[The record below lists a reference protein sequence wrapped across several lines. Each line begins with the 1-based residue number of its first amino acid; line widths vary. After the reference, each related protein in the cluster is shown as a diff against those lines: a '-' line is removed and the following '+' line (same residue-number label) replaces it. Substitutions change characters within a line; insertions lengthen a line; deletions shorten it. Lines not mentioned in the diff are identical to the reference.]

1 MQLTLRSLLYIFIL
15 FQFTQSFSQTFPV
28 LNYPQQYFQW
38 PVGAA
43 PALVAN
49 FGELRPNHFHMGLDC
64 RTNQRENLPV
74 YAAAEGYIARVKIEP
89 FGFGRCIYIN
99 HPNGFTTLYAHL
111 NTFYPALE
119 KYVTDQQYKQQKWN
133 VSLDIP
139 VGLLPVTKGQ
149 YIAASGNT
157 GGSQGPH
164 LHFEIRNTANDNV
177 LNPLLFGFPIT
188 DNISPDIIRLAVY
201 DRCRSTYEQTPKIY
215 ALRKINGVYTP
226 AGGKIMVNTDK
237 VSFALTAFDR
247 YTSSTNQNGI
257 YQALLYDNE
266 KYKSGFRLNDISYLE
281 TRYLNAHIDYKTRSS
296 GGPYLQHLSRLP
308 GYPLAVY
315 NTDEDNGVIK
325 IEPGE
330 MHDIKINVSD
340 ANGNMS
346 TLKFKLG
353 LDKIIDNNSNAGTG
367 VQQEFYPG
375 YINIFERENISFFLP
390 ENALYDSFNFRF
402 NETNPGTGMT
412 IYQLHNPSVPVHT
425 YFDVKIKA
433 SIPAGYQ
440 DKVVMKRFFGSKE
453 DYVKAEPV
461 NNGKE
466 GGWYKAAFREFGNFQ
481 LMIDSIPPIVNAIG
495 FRTGMNSSRLGRIMF
510 SVKDNTEEI
519 KKFTALLDGK
529 WLRFS
534 NDKGRN
540 FIYNFD
546 TYCPPGAHEL
556 LVTVEDQAG
565 NITQKKYSFTR

>member
-1 MQLTLRSLLYIFIL
+1 MIERFLLLCFL
-15 FQFTQSFSQTFPV
+15 LNGHAQSFSQSFPI

-49 FGELRPNHFHMGLDC
+49 FGELRPNHYHMGLDC
-64 RTNQRENLPV
+64 RTNQKENLPV
-74 YAAAEGYIARVKIEP
+74 YAAAEGHIARVKIEP

-119 KYVTDQQYKQQKWN
+119 KYVTEQQYKQEKWN
-133 VSLDIP
+133 VSLEIP
-139 VGLLPVTKGQ
+139 AGLLPVTKGQ

-177 LNPLLFGFPIT
+177 LNPLLFGFPIR
-188 DNISPDIIRLAVY
+188 DNIAPDIIRLAVY

-215 ALRKINGVYTP
+215 TLRKKNGVYMP

-237 VSFALTAFDR
+237 VSFAITSFDR

-257 YQALLYDNE
+257 FQAMLYDNE
-266 KYKSGFRLNDISYLE
+266 KFTSGFRLNDISYLE
-281 TRYLNAHIDYKTRSS
+281 TRYMNAHIDYKTRSS

-308 GYPLAVY
+308 GYPLPVY
-315 NTDEDNGVIK
+315 NTDENNGVIN
-325 IEPGE
+325 IAPGE
-330 MHDIKINVSD
+330 THPIKINVSD
-340 ANGNMS
+340 ANGNIS
-346 TLKFKLG
+346 TLKFDLS
-353 LDKIIDNNSNAGTG
+353 LDKIIDNNSNTG
-367 VQQEFYPG
+367 VGIQQQFHPG
-375 YINIFERENISFFLP
+375 YINVFENDKVSFFLP
-390 ENALYDSFNFRF
+390 ENALYDSFNFRY
-402 NETNPGTGMT
+402 NELNNNSGIPV
-412 IYQLHNPSVPVHT
+412 YQLHNTSVPLHT

-433 SIPAGYQ
+433 SIPPAYHNN
-440 DKVVMKRFFGSKE
+440 
-453 DYVKAEPV
+453 YVKAEPV
-461 NNGKE
+461 SMGKE
-466 GGWYKAAFREFGNFQ
+466 TGWYKAAFREFGNFQ
-481 LMIDSIPPIVNAIG
+481 LMIDTVPPVVTAIG
-495 FRTGMNSSRLGRIMF
+495 LRNGMNAARLSRIIF
-510 SVKDNTEEI
+510 AVKDNTEEI
-519 KKFTALLDGK
+519 KRFTALLDGK

-546 TYCPPGAHEL
+546 AYCPPGSHEL
-556 LVTVEDQAG
+556 LITVEDQAG
-565 NITQKKYSFTR
+565 NITEKKYNFTR